1 MLLAAI
7 AVVVVGC
14 AGVYPAWL
22 ADAPPSSR
30 PSPVHSAPQ
39 TVPGVSGRHADPEL
53 EALLPET
60 LGGVTLI
67 RESQRGTE
75 LSARSPALESFL
87 ADLGRSLDDFSLA
100 SAYNGGGSL
109 KAEVGAWRIRGADPT
124 QLLDGFAGTVQA
136 SSTTPLPVTSLELAG
151 RTVTRIGEEGD
162 LTRGPLYAYTL
173 GEVILFVQTPDVAL
187 AAEAIG
193 KLPEPPAPEAS

>member
-7 AVVVVGC
+7 AISVVGC
-14 AGVYPAWL
+14 AGVDPARPS
-22 ADAPPSSR
+22 DAPSPR
-30 PSPVHSAPQ
+30 PSPAHSVSPTAPGL
-39 TVPGVSGRHADPEL
+39 TGRHADPEL

-75 LSARSPALESFL
+75 LSTRSPALESFL

-124 QLLDGFAGTVQA
+124 LLLDGFTGTVQA
-136 SSTTPLPVTSLELAG
+136 SSATPLPVTSLELAG

-173 GEVILFVQTPDVAL
+173 GEVILFVQTPDVEL

-193 KLPEPPAPEAS
+193 KLPDPPGPAAS